1 MPELNFCTINWLLA
15 YQDYLDYFKKQI
27 DKDNGELSNEL
38 EKTKLGFTKLNFQR
52 SSRLEKTFEVSE
64 ESKQVL
70 SLITKKQQWIVITEL
85 WCGDSAQSI
94 PVMQKLVQLNNNI
107 DLKIL
112 FRDSNLD
119 FMELYL
125 TKGGRSIPKL
135 IVFDENGNEVF
146 QWGPRPVE
154 GQNLF
159 TKLKNEGLEKTE
171 ISKELHLWYGR
182 NRGKEVEKELV
193 ELLRGAIN
201 KN

>member
-1 MPELNFCTINWLLA
+1 MPELNFCTINWVLT
-15 YQDYLDYFKKQI
+15 YQEYLDYFAKQI
-27 DKDNGELSNEL
+27 NNGDDELLTEFGKEKL
-38 EKTKLGFTKLNFQR
+38 EFTKLNFQR

-64 ESKQVL
+64 ESKRVL
-70 SLITKKQQWIVITEL
+70 SLITNKQQWIVITEL

-193 ELLRGAIN
+193 ELLRSAIN

>member
-1 MPELNFCTINWLLA
+1 
-15 YQDYLDYFKKQI
+15 
-27 DKDNGELSNEL
+27 
-38 EKTKLGFTKLNFQR
+38 
-52 SSRLEKTFEVSE
+52 
-64 ESKQVL
+64 
-70 SLITKKQQWIVITEL
+70 
-85 WCGDSAQSI
+85 
-94 PVMQKLVQLNNNI
+94 
-107 DLKIL
+107 
-112 FRDSNLD
+112 
-119 FMELYL
+119 
-125 TKGGRSIPKL
+125 
-135 IVFDENGNEVF
+135 VFDENGNEVF